1 MEFKY
6 TTIFSS
12 TLKPLVSEEKDK
24 YLALASLQDIGEFLP
39 EIDTKQNVDLLPIA
53 FNAAVVNRVNKNGDV
68 ISAKTALNIYK
79 NFINKPI
86 NIEHNRQKVI
96 GTILTAG
103 FSEFGTDKPLSEK
116 DLENHEGPFNLTLG
130 GVIWKLV
137 NSDLSA
143 LIEESA
149 DPTSSEYMRISAS
162 WELGFNEYNLIVLEA
177 DEKNIENGE
186 IIDNVEEIEKLE
198 GFLKGLG
205 GEGKLKD
212 GRSIYRQVVNDVVP
226 LGIGLTETPAADV
239 QGIVAENKSEKIE
252 AETLESTEENLPED
266 GNEKQEE
273 ASKTIENKSSQNGEN
288 IVNKERNHYN
298 LDRPI
303 MKITNINDI
312 TDESLQ
318 TLSASAIHDFIRES
332 LETASEE
339 WVEKKQATEKK
350 LAEAEEAH
358 NTLVTDHDAVK
369 TELADLTTKL
379 DKLEAENLEREA
391 QEKFIQR
398 MAKLDEV
405 YDLNDDDRKVL
416 ATQIKDLDEEA
427 FEAYSENMSVLLR
440 EKNREVLKAAEEE
453 AAKAQAEAEAQAKA
467 QETKEEVVASEETQ
481 EVQDAVEEAVDNAEQ
496 DENTVP
502 VNTTASEEETVLEKY
517 QRAFTLDQFEVKL

>member
-6 TTIFSS
+6 KTIFSS

-24 YLALASLQDIGEFLP
+24 YLALASRKDIGEFLP
-39 EIDTKQNVDLLPIA
+39 DIDTKQNVDLLPIA
-53 FNAAVVNRVNKNGDV
+53 FNAAVANRVNKNGDV
-68 ISAKTALNIYK
+68 ISTKTALDIYK

-103 FSEFGTDKPLSEK
+103 FSEFGTDKPLTEK
-116 DLENHEGPFNLTLG
+116 DLENHAGPFNLTLG

-149 DPTSSEYMRISAS
+149 DPTSEEYMRISAS
-162 WELGFNEYNLIVLEA
+162 WELGFNEYNLILLEG

-186 IIDNVEEIEKLE
+186 IIDDEQEIEELE

-205 GEGKLKD
+205 GEGKLKN
-212 GRSIYRQVVNDVVP
+212 GKFVYRQVINDVVP
-226 LGIGLTETPAADV
+226 LGIGLTEAPAADV
-239 QGIVAENKSEKIE
+239 QGIVAENKSEKLE
-252 AETLESTEENLPED
+252 AETSEPTEENLPEY
-266 GNEKQEE
+266 GNGKQEE

-303 MKITNINDI
+303 MKITNIKEI
-312 TDESLQ
+312 TDESMQ

-339 WVEKKQATEKK
+339 WVEKKQETEKK

-358 NTLVTDHDAVK
+358 TTLVSNHDAVK
-369 TELADLTTKL
+369 AEVDDLKTKL
-379 DKLEAENLEREA
+379 DKLEQETLEREA

-398 MAKLDEV
+398 MATLDEV
-405 YDLNDDDRKVL
+405 YDLNDEDRKVL
-416 ATQIKDLDEEA
+416 ATQIKDLNEEA
-427 FEAYSENMSVLLR
+427 FEAYSSNMSVLLR
-440 EKNREVLKAAEEE
+440 EKSREVIKAAAEET
-453 AAKAQAEAEAQAKA
+453 AKAQAETEAEKP
-467 QETKEEVVASEETQ
+467 KEEAIASEETQ
-481 EVQDAVEEAVDNAEQ
+481 EVQKAVEEAVDNAEQ

>member
-6 TTIFSS
+6 KTIFSS
-12 TLKPLVSEEKDK
+12 TLRPLVSEEKDK
-24 YLALASLQDIGEFLP
+24 YLALASQQDIGEFIP

-53 FNAAVVNRVNKNGDV
+53 FNAAVANRVNKNGDV
-68 ISAKTALNIYK
+68 ISTKTALNIYK

-116 DLENHEGPFNLTLG
+116 DLENHVGPFNLTLG

-149 DPTSSEYMRISAS
+149 DPTSEEYMRISAS
-162 WELGFNEYNLIVLEA
+162 WELGFNEYNLIVLEG

-186 IIDNVEEIEKLE
+186 IIDSVEEIEKLE

-212 GRSIYRQVVNDVVP
+212 GRSVYRQVVNDVVP

-239 QGIVAENKSEKIE
+239 QGIVAQNKSEKIE
-252 AETLESTEENLPED
+252 TESSESTEENLPD
-266 GNEKQEE
+266 NGNEKQEE
-273 ASKTIENKSSQNGEN
+273 ASKTIENKSSQNREN
-288 IVNKERNHYN
+288 IVNKGRNHYN

-358 NTLVTDHDAVK
+358 TSLVTENDVVK
-369 TELADLTTKL
+369 TQVADLTTKL
-379 DKLEAENLEREA
+379 DKLEAENLERDA

-405 YDLNDDDRKVL
+405 YDLNDEDRKVL
-416 ATQIKDLDEEA
+416 AAQIKDLDEEA

-440 EKNREVLKAAEEE
+440 EKNREVLKAAAEE
-453 AAKAQAEAEAQAKA
+453 ATKAQAEAEAEKP
-467 QETKEEVVASEETQ
+467 KEEAIASVETQ
-481 EVQDAVEEAVDNAEQ
+481 EAQEAVEEAVDNAEQ